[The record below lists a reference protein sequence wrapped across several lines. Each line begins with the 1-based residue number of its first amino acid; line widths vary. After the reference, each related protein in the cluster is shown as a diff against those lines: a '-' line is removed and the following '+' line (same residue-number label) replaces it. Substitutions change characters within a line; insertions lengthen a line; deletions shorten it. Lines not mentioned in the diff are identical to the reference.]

1 MYIQLISSASFPEG
15 FVEACADS
23 CDGSASAA
31 PVHFPV
37 FVLDI

>member
-23 CDGSASAA
+23 CDGSASA
-31 PVHFPV
+31 VHFPV